1 MRSREQDRQQWQDP
15 DFNKWLDDAISDAGH
30 TVWDAIPDVGSAW
43 NGWDAAKAALGYY
56 CPACN
61 GSGEEIHVTYHG
73 PDSSERLGHCTACNG
88 DGRTSAALAVASER
102 LVSETSHR
110 GDLQAKVWGLQAEID
125 KLKAENEA
133 LRTDKDR
140 IDALEANGWDIRNS
154 SSPIADTGDYSNAIE
169 IVGRWMDKPHER
181 VIGENYSEN
190 LRAALDQAMSAD
202 AYPPARP
209 EYDFCEGA
217 LHNGNRARRRAEAL
231 GIDYDAAMAK
241 GRAQ

>member
-30 TVWDAIPDVGSAW
+30 IVWDAIPDVGSAW

-61 GSGEEIHVTYHG
+61 GSGEEIHVSYHG
-73 PDSSERLGHCTACNG
+73 PDSFERLGHCTVCNG

-102 LVSETSHR
+102 LVSETAHR

-133 LRTDKDR
+133 LRKDAER
-140 IDALEANGWDIRNS
+140 YRFVRNPIGTS
-154 SSPIADTGDYSNAIE
+154 SSLAI
-169 IVGRWMDKPHER
+169 WHE
-181 VIGENYSEN
+181 GKMPLFSG
-190 LRAALDQAMSAD
+190 MAD
-202 AYPPARP
+202 A
-209 EYDFCEGA
+209 CV
-217 LHNGNRARRRAEAL
+217 
-231 GIDYDAAMAK
+231 DAAMAEE
-241 GRAQ
+241 RSQ

>member
-1 MRSREQDRQQWQDP
+1 MTDMDEVNIGLPYELAMADENSRREFYASAQAMLAAHNQVRADHSALWFRS
-15 DFNKWLDDAISDAGH
+15 AG
-30 TVWDAIPDVGSAW
+30 
-43 NGWDAAKAALGYY
+43 L
-56 CPACN
+56 
-61 GSGEEIHVTYHG
+61 
-73 PDSSERLGHCTACNG
+73 ER
-88 DGRTSAALAVASER
+88 
-102 LVSETSHR
+102 
-110 GDLQAKVWGLQAEID
+110 EID
-125 KLKAENEA
+125 E
-133 LRTDKDR
+133 LRKDKDR

-169 IVGRWMDKPHER
+169 IVGRWMDTPHER

-217 LHNGNRARRRAEAL
+217 LRNGNRARRRAEAL